1 MHEIKEAFDF
11 FCRKT
16 DGRNIIEIL
25 EIKIVIISTF
35 LSRKT
40 TVYVCGNT
48 RGGVELNNKNRMQLN
63 ILHLVQIFSLY

>member
-11 FCRKT
+11 FCIKT

-48 RGGVELNNKNRMQLN
+48 RGG
-63 ILHLVQIFSLY
+63 